1 MNKTYNDVM
10 HRIGRIY
17 TVIALFILLAIPVLI
32 SLIAGVSPNYSHL
45 LKAILALSILYLPG
59 GIVEVSTYSPVL
71 GTSATYLAFVTGN
84 LANLK
89 IPCVLNARTLAKTE
103 IGTEANEVI
112 STLAVAF
119 SSITTIV
126 VMAVGVLLLTPLRPI
141 LTLDLLQPAF
151 NWVVPA
157 LFGALGY
164 QYFKK
169 NPKIILAPLVFIVI
183 LSILLPSFV
192 QGQLPVVIILSAIVA
207 VLWARFLQLKKL
219 I

>member
-1 MNKTYNDVM
+1 MNRTYNDLM
-10 HRIGRIY
+10 HRMGRIF
-17 TVIALFILLAIPVLI
+17 TIIGLIILLGIPVLI
-32 SLIAGVSPNYSHL
+32 SLFSGVAPNYSMML
-45 LKAILALSILYLPG
+45 QGILALSILYLPG
-59 GIVEVSTYSPVL
+59 GIVEVTTYSPVL
-71 GTSATYLAFVTGN
+71 GTSATYLAFITGN

-126 VMAVGVLLLTPLRPI
+126 IMAIGVLLLAPLRPI
-141 LTLDLLQPAF
+141 LTNEVLAPAF

-169 NPKIILAPLVFIVI
+169 NPKIVIAPLVFIVI
-183 LSILLPSFV
+183 IAIVLPSFI
-192 QGQLPVVIILSAIVA
+192 QRNLPIVIVLSAIVA
-207 VLWARFLQLKKL
+207 VLWAKL
-219 I
+219 LHGKNYI

>member
-1 MNKTYNDVM
+1 MNRSYNDQM
-10 HRIGRIY
+10 HRLGRIF
-17 TVIALFILLAIPVLI
+17 TIVGLIILLGIPIFI
-32 SLIAGVSPNYSHL
+32 SILSGVAPNYSL
-45 LKAILALSILYLPG
+45 MLKGVLALSILYLPG
-59 GIVEVSTYSPVL
+59 GIVEVTTYSPVL
-71 GTSATYLAFVTGN
+71 GTSATYLAFITGN

-103 IGTEANEVI
+103 VGTEANEVV

-126 VMAVGVLLLTPLRPI
+126 IMAIGVLLLTPLRPV
-141 LTLDLLQPAF
+141 LTNEVLAPAF

-169 NPKIILAPLVFIVI
+169 NPKIVIAPLLFIVI
-183 LSILLPSFV
+183 LAIVLPSFL
-192 QGQLPVVIILSAIVA
+192 QGQLPIIIVLSAIVA
-207 VLWARFLQLKKL
+207 VGWAKILHTKQQK
-219 I
+219 